1 MLLLFH
7 DQMKV
12 LTVLEEIEKSFQSG
26 GAQNNGGVE
35 KDHDR
40 LYSRPLSFVKSNIE
54 EVNKMDAHAQRTY
67 TAVDIPTY
75 SLNSRT
81 DCLSSTIFWI

>member
-1 MLLLFH
+1 
-7 DQMKV
+7 MKV
-12 LTVLEEIEKSFQSG
+12 LTVLEEIEKSFRSG
-26 GAQNNGGVE
+26 GVQNNGGVE

-75 SLNSRT
+75 SSNSQN
-81 DCLSSTIFWI
+81 